1 MAISTAAFSPIKGS
15 LLMSI
20 GRPRFVLCSSTVAL
34 ELRSSAIQPLMPPLV
49 GRVVPNRVVPVFA
62 SPNTQTA
69 GLTSG
74 LVSEVKPS
82 ILISRTRPLR
92 LYLIL
97 ICHDHIPPKLL
108 QLLLREPQQ
117 VGAIRRIGWPIV
129 PTYPH
134 HMQPRISEPHH

>member
-1 MAISTAAFSPIKGS
+1 MAISTAALSPMKGS
-15 LLMSI
+15 LLMSM
-20 GRPRFVLCSSTVAL
+20 GRPRFTLCSSTVAL

-49 GRVVPNRVVPVFA
+49 GRVVPKRVVPVFA

-92 LYLIL
+92 LYLIF
-97 ICHDHIPPKLL
+97 IRHDHIPPKLL
-108 QLLLREPQQ
+108 QLLLGELQE
-117 VGAIRRIGWPIV
+117 VGAINRRGRP
-129 PTYPH
+129 
-134 HMQPRISEPHH
+134 